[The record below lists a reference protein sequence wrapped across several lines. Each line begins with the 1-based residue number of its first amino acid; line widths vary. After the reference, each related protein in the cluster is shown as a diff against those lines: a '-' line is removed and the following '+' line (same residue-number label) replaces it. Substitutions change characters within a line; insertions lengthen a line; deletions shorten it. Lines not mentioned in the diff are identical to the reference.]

1 MRATMD
7 IKIALVED
15 DKKVREGLKALIC
28 GTPGFNCIAAYPN
41 AEEALEEL
49 AEQKPDVVL
58 MDINLPGMSGI
69 ECVKVLKARQ
79 PKLQIIMLTVYE
91 DDDLI
96 FQSLAAGAVGYILK
110 KTPAAK
116 LLEAIEEVHRGG
128 SSMSSQIARRV
139 VEVFQQ
145 KELSAQNTAALS
157 HRENE
162 ILSCLAKGYRYKE
175 IAHQLSLSIETVRTH
190 IRHIYE
196 KLHVHSRTEAVLKYL
211 GK

>member
-1 MRATMD
+1 MD

-28 GTPGFNCIAAYPN
+28 GTPGFNCIAAYAN

-49 AEQKPDVVL
+49 PEQKPDVVL

-69 ECVKVLKARQ
+69 ECVKILKAQQ
-79 PKLQIIMLTVYE
+79 PALQIIMLTVYE
-91 DDDLI
+91 DDDQI

-110 KTPAAK
+110 KTPPAK

-128 SSMSSQIARRV
+128 SFMSSQIARRV

-145 KELSAQNTAALS
+145 KDLSAKNTAALS

-175 IAHQLSLSIETVRTH
+175 IASLSGISIETVRTH
-190 IRHIYE
+190 IRNIYD

>member
-1 MRATMD
+1 MD

-15 DKKVREGLKALIC
+15 DKKVREGLNALIC
-28 GTPGFNCIAAYPN
+28 GTPGYNCIAAYAN

-49 AEQKPDVVL
+49 PEHKPDVVL

-69 ECVKVLKARQ
+69 ECVKTLKARQ
-79 PKLQIIMLTVYE
+79 PDLQIIMLTVYE

-110 KTPAAK
+110 KTPPAK

-128 SSMSSQIARRV
+128 SFMSSQIARRV
-139 VEVFQQ
+139 VEVFRQ
-145 KELSAQNTAALS
+145 KDLSAKNTAALS

-175 IAHQLSLSIETVRTH
+175 IAGLSGISIETVRTH

>member
-28 GTPGFNCIAAYPN
+28 GTPGFNCISAYAN
-41 AEEALEEL
+41 AEEALDEL
-49 AEQKPDVVL
+49 PEQQPEVVL

-69 ECVKVLKARQ
+69 ECVKILKERQ
-79 PKLQIIMLTVYE
+79 PAVRIIMLTVYE
-91 DDDLI
+91 DDEQI

-110 KTPAAK
+110 KTPPAR
-116 LLEAIEEVHRGG
+116 LLEAIEDVHRGG
-128 SSMSSQIARRV
+128 SYMSSQIARRV

-145 KELSAQNTAALS
+145 KDLSAQNTAALS

-162 ILSCLAKGYRYKE
+162 ILSYLAKGYRYKE
-175 IAHQLSLSIETVRTH
+175 IAGLSGISIETVRTH
-190 IRHIYE
+190 IRNIYD
-196 KLHVHSRTEAVLKYL
+196 KLHVHSRTEAVLKYF

>member
-1 MRATMD
+1 MD

-28 GTPGFNCIAAYPN
+28 GTPGFNCIAAYAN

-49 AEQKPDVVL
+49 PQQQPDVVL

-69 ECVKVLKARQ
+69 ECVKTLKARQ
-79 PKLQIIMLTVYE
+79 PDLQIIMLTVYE
-91 DDDLI
+91 DDEQI

-110 KTPAAK
+110 KTPPAR

-128 SSMSSQIARRV
+128 SFMSSQIARRV

-145 KELSAQNTAALS
+145 KDLSAKNTAALS

-175 IAHQLSLSIETVRTH
+175 IADQLSLSIETVRTH
-190 IRHIYE
+190 IRNIYE